1 MFNTGQPETQM
12 IAPIISKQTINNTE
26 QTTMAATPVPHSNDN
41 TFVKWQ
47 LNRSAYT

>member
-1 MFNTGQPETQM
+1 MDKPETRTM
-12 IAPIISKQTINNTE
+12 GVPIISKQTINNTE